1 MRSDVAS
8 PINHVDELETSRP
21 MLIQTGLTQTENAQD
36 KSIKLKGALKNSTK
50 NVNESLSPEGKRG

>member
-1 MRSDVAS
+1 MRDDVAS

-50 NVNESLSPEGKRG
+50 NLNE